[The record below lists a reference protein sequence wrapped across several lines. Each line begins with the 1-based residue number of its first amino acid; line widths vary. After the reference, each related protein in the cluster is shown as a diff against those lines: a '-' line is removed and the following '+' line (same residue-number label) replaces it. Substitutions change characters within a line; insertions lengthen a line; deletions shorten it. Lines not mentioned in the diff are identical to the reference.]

1 MRFIF
6 EGRKYRFFFHYPEP
20 KHLLTDIGPLRVIEK
35 CHGEQREKMV
45 GDGVNERVY
54 LERTLHATECHLQI
68 ADPDGPKGW
77 REILVH
83 TAWSG
88 GKDQFCRAVGRDVAI
103 GKFMHH
109 NPFVKYESIRDEAMK
124 HVGWKH
130 VWGEDEI
137 RGAGFYQTMLESW
150 WARKRE
156 TIVTLEQV
164 QGLLAVFNRQHKHL
178 ESPVG
183 LTEARVI
190 ERASLQPGR
199 LSGTAQ
205 GAEVG

>member
-1 MRFIF
+1 MNS
-6 EGRKYRFFFHYPEP
+6 GRKW
-20 KHLLTDIGPLRVIEK
+20 
-35 CHGEQREKMV
+35 C
-45 GDGVNERVY
+45 DGVNERVY
-54 LERTLHATECHLQI
+54 LERTLHATECHLIDVRRDVPPERLYRVKENELQI

-130 VWGEDEI
+130 VWGEEV

-190 ERASLQPGR
+190 ERAS
-199 LSGTAQ
+199 Q